1 MKKIHWEV
9 TLGISFIVVS
19 AVLYTA
25 ALRIFHNPKDIF
37 FWFMMSLAFLPFE
50 VFLVSVVI
58 NRLINEK
65 ERGARL
71 QKMNM
76 VIGVFF
82 SEVGTG
88 LLRKFGAFDPAGA
101 KALAQPLAVAQNW
114 QKTDFD
120 TAKKTIQSFGHKLSV
135 DSAGLLQLQEHLAAR
150 RDFLLRLLE
159 NQNLLEH
166 ELFTDLLWAVFH
178 LAEELSA
185 RKDLA
190 ALSAADREHLKND
203 AQRAYQLLISEWLD
217 YMRHLQKNYPYLFSL
232 AARTNPFNPAA
243 EAELT

>member
-1 MKKIHWEV
+1 MKKIHWEAA
-9 TLGISFIVVS
+9 LGISFIAVS
-19 AVLYTA
+19 VVLYTVD
-25 ALRIFHNPKDIF
+25 LRIFHNPKDIF

-82 SEVGTG
+82 SEVGTE

-101 KALAQPLAVAQNW
+101 KALNEPLGIAQNW
-114 QKTDFD
+114 QKTNFED
-120 TAKKTIQSFGHKLSV
+120 AKKTIRTFDHKLSV
-135 DSAGLLQLQEHLAAR
+135 DSAGLMQLQAHLATR

-185 RKDLA
+185 RKDLTT
-190 ALSAADREHLKND
+190 LSAPDREHLKND
-203 AQRAYQLLISEWLD
+203 TLRAYRLLISEWLD

-232 AARTNPFNPAA
+232 AVRTNPFNPES
-243 EAELT
+243 EAELQ